1 VPFRVLTSSGLLWNA
16 KVLDIIEGDTWAFP
30 SGNLELQPIWDSI
43 TFNPRSVLL
52 DHYVWNGH
60 HRGGFLLTRL
70 GRFLEI
76 PNS

>member
-43 TFNPRSVLL
+43 TFNPRSVLP
-52 DHYVWNGH
+52 DHYV
-60 HRGGFLLTRL
+60 
-70 GRFLEI
+70 
-76 PNS
+76 